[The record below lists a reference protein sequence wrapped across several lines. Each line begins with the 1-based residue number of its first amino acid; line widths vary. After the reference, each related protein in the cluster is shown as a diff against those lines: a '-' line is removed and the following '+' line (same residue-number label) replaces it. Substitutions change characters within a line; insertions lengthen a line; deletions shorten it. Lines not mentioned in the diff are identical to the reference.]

1 MYCVYLGL
9 GSNIGDRAGHLS
21 RAVEELGA
29 VATVDTISS
38 IYETVPVEMETEESF
53 FNMAVGISTTDDP
66 PLLLRKLKK
75 IEKQMGRK
83 LPSHME
89 PRVIDIDILL
99 YRGLAYQDHMVR
111 VPHPKL
117 EFRRFA
123 LEPLNEIA
131 PTALHPLL
139 EKTVAWLLR
148 GCHDNHRVTKTEY
161 HIDFVH

>member
-1 MYCVYLGL
+1 MYTVYLGL
-9 GSNIGDRAGHLS
+9 GSNSGDRAGHLS

-29 VATVDTISS
+29 VAAVDAISS
-38 IYETVPVEMETEESF
+38 IYETVPVDMESDEPF
-53 FNMAVGISTTDDP
+53 YNMAVGISTTDDP
-66 PLLLRKLKK
+66 PLLLRKLKT
-75 IEKQMGRK
+75 IEKRMGRK
-83 LPSHME
+83 LPSHLE

-99 YRGLAYQDHMVR
+99 YRGLAYEDHMVR

-117 EFRRFA
+117 ELRRFV

-131 PTALHPLL
+131 PTAVHPLL

-148 GCHDNHRVTKTEY
+148 GCHDHHRVTKTEF